1 MTSAVSDGMDNYKGS
16 LIDKSAKPK
25 IKYTEPK
32 QEGPYKWSS
41 WSTCS
46 AYCGN
51 GQQTRNYC
59 NEKRCTNTETAV
71 CHEKICSKEKLM
83 LSMMLSFGRFPMA
96 LHAANS
102 GDIDALKMLLF
113 RGNMFYTLL
122 MDDDDMTPTDII
134 KKFVRL
140 QFAFKLRV
148 YKSLE
153 S

>member
-1 MTSAVSDGMDNYKGS
+1 
-16 LIDKSAKPK
+16 
-25 IKYTEPK
+25 
-32 QEGPYKWSS
+32 
-41 WSTCS
+41 
-46 AYCGN
+46 
-51 GQQTRNYC
+51 
-59 NEKRCTNTETAV
+59 
-71 CHEKICSKEKLM
+71 
-83 LSMMLSFGRFPMA
+83 MMLPFGRFPMA

-122 MDDDDMTPTDII
+122 MDDDDMTPTDVI

-148 YKSLE
+148 YRSLE